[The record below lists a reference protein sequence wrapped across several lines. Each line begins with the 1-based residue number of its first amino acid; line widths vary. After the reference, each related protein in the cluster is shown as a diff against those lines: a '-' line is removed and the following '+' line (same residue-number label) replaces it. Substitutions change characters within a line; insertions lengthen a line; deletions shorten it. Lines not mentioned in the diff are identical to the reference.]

1 MILAEIVPIIRNFLA
16 KTIIIH
22 RKPPAGLLQRAAL
35 RSILK
40 GLIHG
45 HGFQIFH
52 KITVQYQVRIF
63 KWCVVNKIVQLRPFI
78 HIVSNL
84 ILHGGAVDGDQR
96 AVCQPELH
104 AGSIHIERAGQNSH
118 YSRKWACPSFPP
130 QTSDIPLSSRTAS
143 LCVLRCPC
151 FRLLLPGWNGGH
163 RT

>member
-1 MILAEIVPIIRNFLA
+1 MILAKFIPIIRNFLA

-52 KITVQYQVRIF
+52 RITFQYQVCIF

-78 HIVSNL
+78 YIVGYL
-84 ILHGGAVDGDQR
+84 VFHGDRVNGNHAAISKFQ
-96 AVCQPELH
+96 LH
-104 AGSIHIERAGQNSH
+104 AGSIHVELT
-118 YSRKWACPSFPP
+118 K
-130 QTSDIPLSSRTAS
+130 SSRSAS
-143 LCVLRCPC
+143 MPPK
-151 FRLLLPGWNGGH
+151 LPFPYPADIAAA
-163 RT
+163 

>member
-22 RKPPAGLLQRAAL
+22 RKPPAGLLLRAAL

-52 KITVQYQVRIF
+52 RITVQYQVRIF

-84 ILHGGAVDGDQR
+84 ILHGDRVNGN
-96 AVCQPELH
+96 H
-104 AGSIHIERAGQNSH
+104 AAIDKFQFNTGSIHIELTGSQALHIRH
-118 YSRKWACPSFPP
+118 LK
-130 QTSDIPLSSRTAS
+130 SSRSAS
-143 LCVLRCPC
+143 M
-151 FRLLLPGWNGGH
+151 LP
-163 RT
+163 